1 MKRLQAALWV
11 EFLKVR
17 RTKILPV
24 SFFFFMFIGVMM
36 GMLLFLS
43 MHPELASRSSTI
55 SMKTSF
61 LGGSDWNAFYELL
74 IQIILTVGV
83 IGFGFITSWSFGR
96 EFSDRAIKDLLA
108 LPVSRTT
115 LVISKFL
122 VLFVWSILLGIT
134 VLLTAMGTGLLIQIP
149 GWSPAALY
157 PFIGKYMVCVFLNAL
172 IITPVALVASIGR
185 GYMLPISF
193 VILILIITQL
203 IFVGLPGLSFWFP
216 WAIPSLYSRVAG
228 EAIPAPGIISYLL
241 FLITILAGLFGTLFW
256 WRYADHK

>member
-108 LPVSRTT
+108 HESTICGHT
-115 LVISKFL
+115 L
-122 VLFVWSILLGIT
+122 
-134 VLLTAMGTGLLIQIP
+134 
-149 GWSPAALY
+149 
-157 PFIGKYMVCVFLNAL
+157 
-172 IITPVALVASIGR
+172 
-185 GYMLPISF
+185 
-193 VILILIITQL
+193 
-203 IFVGLPGLSFWFP
+203 
-216 WAIPSLYSRVAG
+216 
-228 EAIPAPGIISYLL
+228 
-241 FLITILAGLFGTLFW
+241 
-256 WRYADHK
+256 

>member
-61 LGGSDWNAFYELL
+61 LGGSDWNAFYDLL

-108 LPVSRTT
+108 LPVSRST

-122 VLFVWSILLGIT
+122 VLFIWSILLGIT
-134 VLLTAMGTGLLIQIP
+134 VLLAAIGTGLLVQIP
-149 GWSPAALY
+149 GWNPAALY
-157 PFIGKYMVCVFLNAL
+157 PFIGKYMVCVFLNTL

-193 VILILIITQL
+193 VILILIVTQL
-203 IFVGLPGLSFWFP
+203 LFVGLPGLTFWFP
-216 WAIPSLYSRVAG
+216 WAIPALYSRVAG

-241 FLITILAGLFGTLFW
+241 FLLTILAGLFGTLFW